1 MMTPTE
7 KWRSIPP
14 EQFLKERFHI
24 NTGFH
29 PGQRAIIEQLVQGQR
44 VLAIQRT
51 GWGKSLCYQMAS
63 LYYPHLTIVFS
74 PLKALM
80 RDQCQRCNNWYNIP
94 SAIISS
100 DFSEEENQITM
111 EQAVAGNFKILYIAP
126 ERLDNANWQT
136 HVTHMRISMYRAVD
150 LVRTRYPIETIN
162 GIVSV
167 PPTKSGPLVETFAKQ
182 VATQLGIEFLPVLEK
197 VRPTQEQKFLTNWR
211 QKVDNVK
218 GAFCAR
224 SSEFVTGRTL
234 LLIDDIYD
242 SGYMLRE
249 VAQTLKQAGAS
260 AVYPLTIT
268 RTAHSDDQ

>member
-1 MMTPTE
+1 MAHFLEEEFLPRIE
-7 KWRSIPP
+7 KRP
-14 EQFLKERFHI
+14 EHEAGWSLSYHGNSR
-24 NTGFH
+24 TG
-29 PGQRAIIEQLVQGQR
+29 QLVR
-44 VLAIQRT
+44 
-51 GWGKSLCYQMAS
+51 KSKYEDAG
-63 LYYPHLTIVFS
+63 PF
-74 PLKALM
+74 AL
-80 RDQCQRCNNWYNIP
+80 NL
-94 SAIISS
+94 
-100 DFSEEENQITM
+100 
-111 EQAVAGNFKILYIAP
+111 V
-126 ERLDNANWQT
+126 
-136 HVTHMRISMYRAVD
+136 YRAVD

-167 PPTKSGPLVETFAKQ
+167 PPTKSGPLVETFAQQ
-182 VATQLGIEFLPVLEK
+182 VATQLGIKYLPVLEK

-224 SSEFVTGRTL
+224 SPEFVAGRVL

-260 AVYPLTIT
+260 SVYPLTIT